1 MKKQALASL
10 IALSLSTPAFAQ
22 DDEVKPFTMEG
33 ELGFISTT
41 GNTDTTSINAG
52 ITANQEF
59 ESWSNDYI
67 IEGLYRQETVEGD
80 NGEDVDVTSA
90 QKFFASAQGNYK
102 LENPDNRLFVFT
114 SYEDDRFSNFNYQAT
129 VAAGWNQKLIQNKN
143 HKLEYSIGPGY
154 AFVETQE
161 GESQNSMIVRASTIY
176 SWKISD
182 TAKFTQTASTEVG
195 DENTKSRAES
205 ALTATISGNLS
216 MRLSFKVDHNTQVAE
231 GVEKLDTET
240 AVSLVYNF
248 F

>member
-1 MKKQALASL
+1 MNKHVLASL

-22 DDEVKPFTMEG
+22 NDEAKPFTMEG

-52 ITANQEF
+52 ITASQEL
-59 ESWSNDYI
+59 ENWTNDYI
-67 IEGLYRQETVEGD
+67 IEGLFRQETVED
-80 NGEDVDVTSA
+80 ENGEDVDVTSA
-90 QKFFASAQGNYK
+90 EKYFASAQANYK
-102 LENPDNRLFVFT
+102 LANPDNRLFLFT
-114 SYEDDRFSNFNYQAT
+114 SYENDRNSNFDYQAT
-129 VAAGWNQKLIQNKN
+129 VAAGWNQKLIQSNN

-154 AFVETQE
+154 AFADTQE

-231 GVEKLDTET
+231 GVEKRDTET